1 MDPQQELF
9 SYLLVT
15 LKKEYQ
21 DMVFDG
27 FMPPEGT
34 PYPFIYLAD
43 SQQIDDY
50 GNKTAIFNNVY
61 QTIHV
66 WNDSPK
72 KRGTVS
78 TPLMP
83 VVLELQFKSSSKGG
97 KKK

>member
-34 PYPFIYLAD
+34 PYPFMAIK
-43 SQQIDDY
+43 QQSSITCIKPFMC
-50 GNKTAIFNNVY
+50 GMIHLKKEELF
-61 QTIHV
+61 QT
-66 WNDSPK
+66 
-72 KRGTVS
+72 
-78 TPLMP
+78 
-83 VVLELQFKSSSKGG
+83 
-97 KKK
+97 

>member
-43 SQQIDDY
+43 
-50 GNKTAIFNNVY
+50 KAVIFSFS
-61 QTIHV
+61 
-66 WNDSPK
+66 D
-72 KRGTVS
+72 
-78 TPLMP
+78 P
-83 VVLELQFKSSSKGG
+83 VVSSTAPAAYAALLPDVS
-97 KKK
+97 